1 MYHPIEIKHLSA
13 NQISKVL
20 NGHPVRVLHGK
31 GHQIE
36 VSHEQLKKMHKAH
49 SQGKGINITF
59 DPFQQAN
66 HQHLRGQGIMSSAK
80 RYAQPLLDRG
90 VRYANEINDRIKR
103 VTGGRVRKSRKHGSG
118 FLDVINDIG
127 HKAGSVFSAGN
138 NIPFNPYDLGFQLG
152 HDVIAPELMKG
163 HGMHRHHK
171 LKHGRG
177 FFDDVGHALQSPA
190 VKSIAHALQPL
201 AEKAL
206 SKAGD
211 YAIDRAMSGE
221 GMHRHHKKRVGR
233 PRKIRA
239 GALYASGYSHA

>member
-1 MYHPIEIKHLSA
+1 MYHPVEIERLSKA
-13 NQISKVL
+13 QISKLL
-20 NGHPVRVLHGK
+20 NGHPVRVKHGK
-31 GHQIE
+31 GHHIE
-36 VSHEQLKKMHKAH
+36 VSAEQHKKLHKAH
-49 SQGKGINITF
+49 LKGSGCNLTL
-59 DPFQQAN
+59 DPFQMHK
-66 HQHLRGQGIMSSAK
+66 HQHLRGHGF
-80 RYAQPLLDRG
+80 LDNVKQIGNRG
-90 VRYANEINDRIKR
+90 VRAATGMANRFGHSIVNN
-103 VTGGRVRKSRKHGSG
+103 TGGG

-127 HKAGSVFSAGN
+127 HKAGSAFSMGN

-163 HGMHRHHK
+163 HGMHRRHK

-239 GALYASGYSHA
+239 GALYAGGYSHA